1 MKTGNAKMLR
11 LLGAAGSAFV
21 ISTGVAH
28 AGAFGLNEYNAIS
41 TGTAFAGGAAG
52 GAGVGSIAFNPAT
65 LTDFSGMWASQTFTF
80 VDPTIHINSP
90 VFGNTNDIGNGGRVV
105 PAGQSIYQFNDR
117 LWFGFTIGSPFG
129 LATEINPNYFA
140 SFYGHTTQV
149 TNINATPM
157 VGYKVNDWL
166 SVGAG
171 LQVAWTYARLSS
183 FLSPLVPG
191 SQLEIDGHDY
201 SVGYTL
207 GATLKPF
214 AGTEIGVGY
223 RSQLRPELSGTLAT
237 NIPLQGLSGVI
248 VPVPQPMKLDLVLP
262 QQVNVGLRQV
272 VTENFTLLGTF
283 QWTDWSA
290 FNRFIVNSAF
300 GPALPLNFNYNN
312 GWLIGGG
319 GEYKYNE
326 KITLRAGL
334 NYEKSPIDDSNR
346 IPNLPDADR
355 IMVAGGFS
363 YQFTRQISAD
373 LGYSHVFVKNGLINL
388 TSPAD
393 VHFTGVPFV
402 GTTETNVNIVALT
415 LNYHIEPPPTVIA
428 AKY

>member
-1 MKTGNAKMLR
+1 
-11 LLGAAGSAFV
+11 
-21 ISTGVAH
+21 
-28 AGAFGLNEYNAIS
+28 
-41 TGTAFAGGAAG
+41 
-52 GAGVGSIAFNPAT
+52 
-65 LTDFSGMWASQTFTF
+65 
-80 VDPTIHINSP
+80 
-90 VFGNTNDIGNGGRVV
+90 
-105 PAGQSIYQFNDR
+105 
-117 LWFGFTIGSPFG
+117 LWFGFTIDSPFG
-129 LATEINPNYFA
+129 LATEINPNTVA

-191 SQLEIDGHDY
+191 SQLELNGHDY
-201 SVGYTL
+201 SVGYKF

-223 RSQLRPELSGTLAT
+223 RSQLRPEVSGTLST

-248 VPVPQPMKLDLVLP
+248 PSGNQPMKVDLVLP

-272 VTENFTLLGTF
+272 VTDNFTLLGTY
-283 QWTDWSA
+283 QWTDFSA
-290 FNRFIVNSAF
+290 FNRFIVNSDF
-300 GPALPLNFNYNN
+300 GPALPLNFNYKN
-312 GWLIGGG
+312 GWLIGAG
-319 GEYKYNE
+319 GEYKFNE
-326 KITLRAGL
+326 KTTLRAGM

-355 IMVAGGFS
+355 IMVAAGAS
-363 YQFTRQISAD
+363 YQFTQQISAD
-373 LGYSHVFVKNGLINL
+373 VGYAHVFVKDGAINL
-388 TSPAD
+388 TSPAN

-402 GTTETNVNIVALT
+402 GNTNTNVNIVSLT
-415 LNYHIEPPPTVIA
+415 LNYHIEPPPLAIA

>member
-1 MKTGNAKMLR
+1 MKTSNAKMLR
-11 LLGAAGSAFV
+11 LLGATGSAFV
-21 ISTGVAH
+21 ISVGVAH
-28 AGAFGLNEYNAIS
+28 AGAFGLNEYNATS
-41 TGTAFAGGAAG
+41 TGAALAGGAAG
-52 GAGVGSIAFNPAT
+52 GAGIGSISFNPAT

-80 VDPTIHINSP
+80 VDPNIVINSP
-90 VFGNTNDIGNGGRVV
+90 VFGNTNDIGNGGRMA
-105 PAGQSIYQFNDR
+105 PAMQTSYQFNDR
-117 LWFGFTIGSPFG
+117 LWFGLTIASPFG

-149 TNINATPM
+149 TNIDAVPM

-183 FLSPLVPG
+183 YLSPLVPG
-191 SQLEIDGHDY
+191 SQLELDGHDY
-201 SVGYTL
+201 SAGYTL

-223 RSQLRPELSGTLAT
+223 RSQLRPEISGTLST
-237 NIPLQGLSGVI
+237 NIPIQGLSGTI
-248 VPVPQPMKLDLVLP
+248 LPVPQPMKVDLVLP
-262 QQVNVGLRQV
+262 QQVTVGLRQV
-272 VTENFTLLGTF
+272 VTDNFTLLGTY

-290 FNRFIVNSAF
+290 FNRFIVDSAF

-312 GWLIGGG
+312 GWLIGAG
-319 GEYKYNE
+319 GEYKFNE
-326 KITLRAGL
+326 KMTLRAGM

-346 IPNLPDADR
+346 VPNLPDADR
-355 IMVAGGFS
+355 IMVAAGAS
-363 YQFTRQISAD
+363 YQFTKQISAD
-373 LGYSHVFVKNGLINL
+373 FGYAHVFVKNGAINL

-393 VHFTGVPFV
+393 IHFTGVPFF
-402 GTTETNVNIVALT
+402 GTTETNVNIVSLT

-428 AKY
+428 AKF